1 VQNAVELFTDN
12 KTDEYVK
19 ALTEFYERYK
29 SKIDEESSEV
39 YIIKTNRMG
48 EIKLKISKENN
59 LSLYNFLVGKLDDK
73 IYSGIGYCATY
84 QKILKDGLDKF
95 KCLTTAKQVLPT
107 FLLPYT
113 STLPLFLSRTACIA
127 FNSSCLPINI

>member
-1 VQNAVELFTDN
+1 MPVYITGISGIRILVQNAVELFTDN

-48 EIKLKISKENN
+48 EIKLKIRYRLLRYISK
-59 LSLYNFLVGKLDDK
+59 
-73 IYSGIGYCATY
+73 
-84 QKILKDGLDKF
+84 
-95 KCLTTAKQVLPT
+95 
-107 FLLPYT
+107 
-113 STLPLFLSRTACIA
+113 
-127 FNSSCLPINI
+127 NIERWFG